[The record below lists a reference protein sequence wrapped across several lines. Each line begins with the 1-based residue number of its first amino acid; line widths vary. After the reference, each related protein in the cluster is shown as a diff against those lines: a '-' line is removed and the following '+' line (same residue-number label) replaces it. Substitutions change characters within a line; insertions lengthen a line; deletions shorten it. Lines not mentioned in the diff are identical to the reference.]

1 MQTEL
6 ERDQSR
12 RFVNKQLDRLKDQ
25 KITDLP
31 AVRKLVEYVDFET
44 EIEIEALKAG
54 QRLGLAHSDICV
66 SGLEFIGSCKR
77 CDKDHGNYIR

>member
-6 ERDQSR
+6 GRSQFR
-12 RFVNKQLDRLKDQ
+12 RFVNKQLDRLKDK

-31 AVRKLVEYVDFET
+31 TVRQLVEYTDFET
-44 EIEIEALKAG
+44 EIEIEAFKAG
-54 QRLGLAHSDICV
+54 QRLGLVHSDICL

-77 CDKDHGNYIR
+77 CDRDHGNYIR